1 MKNLAILVFILMI
14 SVLFSSCQKED
25 LINTNNSFISSNNKL
40 LLNGSVFDPYF
51 LVNENN
57 RYDEFGIEMNKFYND
72 LIFIYMDSMYND
84 YNLFEKELDDI
95 IIKHKGNMYP
105 AFDTTNYSEY
115 ESSIIN
121 DFINNVNLEKLKE
134 TSLFYENVV
143 IMDNNLSVTQKN
155 RLLEFISLYKF
166 VYYYQKEIIILCKEV
181 SWEDRYND
189 CMYHHLGEI
198 FNNDGNPMPELFFLV
213 DAGPSAARIAAICAW
228 EATFHNDK

>member
-95 IIKHKGNMYP
+95 IIKHKENMYP

-121 DFINNVNLEKLKE
+121 DFINNVNLENLKE

-143 IMDNNLSVTQKN
+143 IIDNNLSVTQKN
-155 RLLEFISLYKF
+155 RLLEFISFYKF
-166 VYYYQKEIIILCKEV
+166 VYYYQNEIIILCKAT
-181 SWEDRYND
+181 WEDRWND
-189 CMYHHLGEI
+189 CMYRELGEI
-198 FNNDGNPMPELFFLV
+198 FKDDGNPLPEIVYISGAPINTLQL
-213 DAGPSAARIAAICAW
+213 AAICAW